1 MRGWKGLVAVACL
14 VAMPGCLR
22 WKLVPIPTPPAPPNV
37 VSNLSRVRL
46 NSGQDVEFVTLVVAT
61 DSIFGI
67 RNNDARTR
75 LTISFDQVRRV
86 ETREKDPLKTLGFM
100 GALLFGLWYSGAAGL
115 GPNR

>member
-1 MRGWKGLVAVACL
+1 MRGWKHLVAMACL
-14 VAMPGCLR
+14 VAMQGCMR

-46 NSGQDVEFVTLVVAT
+46 NSGQPVEFVTLVVAT
-61 DSIFGI
+61 DSIFGV

-86 ETREKDPLKTLGFM
+86 EVREKDAPKTLALL
-100 GALLFGLWYSGAAGL
+100 GAILFGLWYSGAAGL